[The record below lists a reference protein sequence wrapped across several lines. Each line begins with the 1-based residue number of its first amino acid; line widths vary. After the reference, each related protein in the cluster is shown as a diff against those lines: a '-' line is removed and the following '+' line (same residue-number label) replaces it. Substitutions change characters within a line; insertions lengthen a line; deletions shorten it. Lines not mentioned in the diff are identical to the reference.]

1 MAYINT
7 IKSAYH
13 GLVNKHAKNQQKR
26 GHTPDLSPNF
36 WAIGGGYRYSRQ
48 QKSTR
53 LATQ

>member
-26 GHTPDLSPNF
+26 GHTPDPVARKR
-36 WAIGGGYRYSRQ
+36 AIGGGLRYSPP
-48 QKSTR
+48 KKA
-53 LATQ
+53 LA